1 MGYLFS
7 EEEMLPRK
15 NALRDVVVS
24 IFEPIETDIVK
35 AMLSAGDDYLLLADK
50 NPIARREHNFV
61 TTTLHGLMIEKLSKI
76 SGVTLDNMIN
86 SSRSTILRIGSYLVW
101 LKKLDKDGKPNIN
114 KTKTSAKRINQKAE
128 GDDTQPMLILGYK
141 LDDLQRIYHISIS
154 YMEGDKHLWA
164 PIDIGDKV
172 ASSLFI
178 SHSPSSEE
186 LDVKVRPKKRKNIEA
201 I

>member
-1 MGYLFS
+1 MNKNNIRKLKSNMGYLFS

-15 NALRDVVVS
+15 NALRGEVVS

-141 LDDLQRIYHISIS
+141 LDDLQRIYHISHIWKVIS
-154 YMEGDKHLWA
+154 IYGLQLILEIRLHHHFSF
-164 PIDIGDKV
+164 PIV
-172 ASSLFI
+172 L
-178 SHSPSSEE
+178 H
-186 LDVKVRPKKRKNIEA
+186 PKNLMSR
-201 I
+201 